1 VTVWRRRSRSW
12 RNASFAVLDFET
24 TGLDLA
30 HDHVVSYGLVPVE
43 RGRIRMSDAL
53 YRVVRPPIP
62 VPPESIRVHGIRP
75 LELESAPELREVA
88 DEVQG
93 ALEGGR
99 LVAHACGIELAF
111 LGRLYEGRGQR
122 PPRRA
127 IDVIDLAAEL
137 TEQEREIPVR
147 SWRLSDMAKRY
158 GVPVVRTH
166 HAFGDAFVTA
176 QLFLVLA
183 TRLERLGVA
192 SVRDLERAGRSLH
205 KIERLT
211 CRR

>member
-1 VTVWRRRSRSW
+1 MTVWRRRSRSW

-75 LELESAPELREVA
+75 VELESAPELREVA

-93 ALEGGR
+93 ALEGRR

-127 IDVIDLAAEL
+127 IDVVDLAAEL
-137 TEQEREIPVR
+137 TAHEGETPVR
-147 SWRLSDMAKRY
+147 SWRLADMAARY
-158 GVPVVRTH
+158 GVPVARTH
-166 HAFGDAFVTA
+166 HAFGDAFITA

-183 TRLERLGVA
+183 TSLEQRGVA
-192 SVRDLERAGRSLH
+192 GVRDLERAGRSRH
-205 KIERLT
+205 KIERLI
-211 CRR
+211 RRR

>member
-1 VTVWRRRSRSW
+1 MTAWRLRSRSW
-12 RNASFAVLDFET
+12 RDASFAVLDFET

-30 HDHVVSYGLVPVE
+30 HDHVVSFGLVPVE

-88 DEVQG
+88 DEVLG

-137 TEQEREIPVR
+137 TEQECEIPVR
-147 SWRLSDMAKRY
+147 SWRLSEMAKRY